1 MTNFTECA
9 AKLLANPSAYTQ
21 WRWNGSVRLIDKNET
36 TQISHE
42 GCRAICGTGIAWYL
56 WSESSATITTWLLPI
71 VGMFLQAPFESNAFW
86 STVLAIARW
95 IGNPMT
101 SLSYI
106 FWNISV
112 SGKCALMVDMAVE
125 YDHKFLSED
134 SDFAHIRDSF
144 YILMTMNQFA
154 MKTEVSSLKKEAE
167 GLLRIVLF
175 SKDLVLHG
183 TQESLKDYRHN
194 LAKDL
199 RRRRKR
205 GVVPVFVS
213 TAWFLFSLA
222 ISIQSAFGLIGNNAE
237 AHDLALGLLLGWMP
251 IMIMA
256 GIVDRNPFSV
266 DDVRKPL
273 NKLISLVC
281 DSLQDD
287 ALITTFLTTLE
298 ASDEET
304 EQMRRR
310 VYRIK
315 AEAGYLQNDFFA
327 QFAGQGR
334 ARWHYGCAHS
344 ILSDIENIWV
354 ADRGR
359 EWLRDEYEARTKLV
373 LGSNDHGLFW
383 FDFRELWQASAAFIA
398 VLASCLGAF
407 VLSYF
412 TPTVGL
418 GCRSLGYLIF
428 LCVSTGLLILEFV
441 VWWLTSEER
450 AEQLLNMERRPTL
463 IERAH
468 MEQQAEQAATVF
480 RGVWRRVQSWGI
492 AHRSKVEEFLSDH
505 VSAIWS
511 QCYPEPKRVDKRE
524 KRRTKIHRFFERTH
538 GYSTRQWL
546 HRLFFVP
553 AELFNTI
560 WLIYIVLAQTFGA
573 YSNCNC
579 VTSRYGFH
587 GGYVDLGQANTTDN
601 KFVQYYWAGGTSL
614 SCAILGLGLIYVV
627 TEWCLQSHISTE
639 TVKNARRGLRKTRWF
654 RRITYWPRR
663 LTRKTTVS
671 INNLFAALHSVPK
684 ESRQKTL
691 FWSKDVTFDYATDHF
706 LSPRAE
712 RQASNATH
720 EEELHDWTTPP
731 IQPTPTFY
739 RDRSDTGASLTQH
752 LLSPPGA
759 DNLLSPERSPSFV
772 SGVSSMDP
780 TEVGGSDDDGER
792 WRPGYERAGSSGG
805 H

>member
-1 MTNFTECA
+1 MANFTKTNFTECA
-9 AKLLANPSAYTQ
+9 SRLLANPSAYTQ
-21 WRWNGSVRLIDKNET
+21 WRWNGTIRLIEKNET
-36 TQISHE
+36 TQISYE
-42 GCRAICGTGIAWYL
+42 GCRTVCGTGNAWYL

-95 IGNPMT
+95 VGNPMT

-134 SDFAHIRDSF
+134 SNFAHIRDSF

-154 MKTEVSSLKKEAE
+154 MKPEVSSHKKEAE

-175 SKDLVLHG
+175 SKDLELHG

-194 LAKDL
+194 LAKAL

-287 ALITTFLTTLE
+287 ALVRTFLTTLE
-298 ASDEET
+298 ASDQET
-304 EQMRRR
+304 EQMRQR
-310 VYRIK
+310 VLRIK
-315 AEAGYLQNDFFA
+315 AEAGYLQNNFFA

-344 ILSDIENIWV
+344 ILSDIENIWI

-359 EWLRDEYEARTKLV
+359 EWLRDEFEARTKLV
-373 LGSNDHGLFW
+373 LGSNDRGLFW
-383 FDFRELWQASAAFIA
+383 FDFRELWQVSAAFIA

-428 LCVSTGLLILEFV
+428 LCVSVGLLVLEFV

-450 AEQLLNMERRPTL
+450 AEQLLTVERRPTL
-463 IERAH
+463 IARAG
-468 MEQQAEQAATVF
+468 MAQQAEQAATVF
-480 RGVWRRVQSWGI
+480 RRAQSWGVVQ
-492 AHRSKVEEFLSDH
+492 RSKVEEFLQD
-505 VSAIWS
+505 
-511 QCYPEPKRVDKRE
+511 
-524 KRRTKIHRFFERTH
+524 
-538 GYSTRQWL
+538 
-546 HRLFFVP
+546 
-553 AELFNTI
+553 
-560 WLIYIVLAQTFGA
+560 
-573 YSNCNC
+573 
-579 VTSRYGFH
+579 
-587 GGYVDLGQANTTDN
+587 
-601 KFVQYYWAGGTSL
+601 
-614 SCAILGLGLIYVV
+614 
-627 TEWCLQSHISTE
+627 HIST
-639 TVKNARRGLRKTRWF
+639 
-654 RRITYWPRR
+654 I
-663 LTRKTTVS
+663 
-671 INNLFAALHSVPK
+671 
-684 ESRQKTL
+684 
-691 FWSKDVTFDYATDHF
+691 WSKRYHSKSSRSCYYGGFDIISVSQIVTF
-706 LSPRAE
+706 L
-712 RQASNATH
+712 
-720 EEELHDWTTPP
+720 
-731 IQPTPTFY
+731 
-739 RDRSDTGASLTQH
+739 
-752 LLSPPGA
+752 
-759 DNLLSPERSPSFV
+759 
-772 SGVSSMDP
+772 
-780 TEVGGSDDDGER
+780 VGICL
-792 WRPGYERAGSSGG
+792 G
-805 H
+805 HIAVDIKIKRCH